1 MDVCDGA
8 NVLRKLSNPA
18 LGTFN
23 ALEEVLLAHRLRA
36 GLLTQLRCTHVSVRH
51 RSICVRYM
59 LGRRRRRILRGLR
72 VVGVG
77 LGQLRWAAGLVVVL
91 HHHVSRSR
99 MGARMCCA
107 YASSIWV

>member
-8 NVLRKLSNPA
+8 NVLRELSNPA

-36 GLLTQLRCTHVSVRH
+36 GLLTQLRRTHVSVRQ
-51 RSICVRYM
+51 RSVCVRHM
-59 LGRRRRRILRGLR
+59 LGRHRRRVLRGLR
-72 VVGVG
+72 IVGVG
-77 LGQLRWAAGLVVVL
+77 LGQLCWAAGLVVVL
-91 HHHVSRSR
+91 HYHVSCSR